1 MAQIISG
8 KEQAQQWAGQFGREY
23 TQRNPHTAEDV
34 RKLYLERFGLTRA
47 QMNDE
52 FIGRLSRDIKI
63 LEAGCNVG
71 TQLMTLQEMGFKNLY
86 GVELQEFAI
95 EMAKQ
100 ESKNI
105 HIVQGDIMDI
115 PFKDDYFDMAFTS
128 GVLIHIHP
136 DHLSKVMSEIARC
149 SKKYIFGFEYYS
161 ETRQEIYYRGN
172 HNLAWKCD
180 FAKEYLKNVPGLK
193 LVKEKKYT
201 YLHENHLV
209 DTMFLLEKA
218 I

>member
-1 MAQIISG
+1 MTQIISG
-8 KEQAQQWAGQFGREY
+8 KEQIEQWAGQFGREY
-23 TQRNPHTAEDV
+23 TERNPHTAEDV
-34 RKLYLERFGLTRA
+34 RKLYLERYGRTRVD
-47 QMNDE
+47 MNSE
-52 FIGRLSRDIKI
+52 FIEGLSREMKI
-63 LEAGCNVG
+63 LEAGANVG
-71 TQLMTLQEMGFKNLY
+71 TQLITLQEMGFKNLY

-100 ESKNI
+100 YSKNI
-105 HIVQGDIMDI
+105 HIIQGNILDI
-115 PFKDDYFDMAFTS
+115 PFKDGYFDMVFTS
-128 GVLIHIHP
+128 GVLIHIDP
-136 DHLSKVMSEIARC
+136 NNLATVMNEIARC

-161 ETRQEIYYRGN
+161 EARQEIYYRGN

-218 I
+218 A